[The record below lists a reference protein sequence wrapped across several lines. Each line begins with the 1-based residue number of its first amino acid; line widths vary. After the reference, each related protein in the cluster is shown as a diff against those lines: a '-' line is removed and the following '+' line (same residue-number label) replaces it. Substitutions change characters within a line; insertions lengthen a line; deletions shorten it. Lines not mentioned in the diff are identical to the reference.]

1 MKRLFLMLMSLGWM
15 VSAQAG
21 EMKFT
26 CKNDENSLVITR
38 DKMVLLQKE
47 GATKHTD
54 LVVLTN
60 RTVNAMP
67 AQNQVLEFESELN
80 KGTKIGDL
88 RISAISTRKPLAGDE
103 SGTCQDGHG
112 AGFSTEAYKVRGQL
126 SLFGKKAKTVELS
139 CVEFSSWSGTCDEG

>member
-1 MKRLFLMLMSLGWM
+1 MKRLFLVVMSLGWM

-26 CKNDENSLVITR
+26 CKNAENSVVITR
-38 DKMVLLQKE
+38 DKMVLLQNE

-60 RTVNAMP
+60 QTVNTMP
-67 AQNQVLEFESELN
+67 AQNQVLEFESDFSHG
-80 KGTKIGDL
+80 KKVGDL
-88 RISAISTRKPLAGDE
+88 RITAISARKPLAGDE

-112 AGFSTEAYKVRGQL
+112 AGFSTEAYKIRGQL
-126 SLFGKKAKTVELS
+126 SLFGKKAKTLELS
-139 CVEFSSWSGTCDEG
+139 CVEFSSWSGTCD